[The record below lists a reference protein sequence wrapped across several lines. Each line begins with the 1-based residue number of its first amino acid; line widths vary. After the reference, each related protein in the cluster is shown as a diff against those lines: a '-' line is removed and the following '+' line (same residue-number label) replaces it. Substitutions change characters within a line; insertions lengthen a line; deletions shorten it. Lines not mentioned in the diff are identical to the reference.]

1 MTKEKTIT
9 IPGIDSPVSIF
20 KIFSI
25 EQADS
30 KKVRILLRNIPS
42 EEEPWC
48 SEEYFIPAKAEDVFA
63 LVLKEFG
70 GITKRWR
77 VYGENGHRQRESFE
91 PSIWYNF
98 SEPGKIRLIE
108 VLNSDITGTN
118 DYTEIAITCNTTDL
132 CNAEM
137 EGQICDG
144 IFENCRVGKVV
155 EVID

>member
-1 MTKEKTIT
+1 M
-9 IPGIDSPVSIF
+9 
-20 KIFSI
+20 
-25 EQADS
+25 
-30 KKVRILLRNIPS
+30 
-42 EEEPWC
+42 
-48 SEEYFIPAKAEDVFA
+48 
-63 LVLKEFG
+63 
-70 GITKRWR
+70 
-77 VYGENGHRQRESFE
+77 
-91 PSIWYNF
+91 
-98 SEPGKIRLIE
+98 IE